1 MLFYLFRSLQAAAKK
16 KEDYD
21 DWENWF
27 SEQDKELQQIFQGQ
41 SAMKEILA
49 DLHRKMDEIVGRQER
64 TLSLI
69 SAVSTN
75 CQVNSPFYSWL
86 N

>member
-1 MLFYLFRSLQAAAKK
+1 MLFYSFRFKQAAAKK

-69 SAVSTN
+69 SAVSTKTLL
-75 CQVNSPFYSWL
+75 SHFTAG
-86 N
+86 

>member
-1 MLFYLFRSLQAAAKK
+1 MSFYLFRSIQAAAKK

-69 SAVSTN
+69 SAVSTKTLL
-75 CQVNSPFYSWL
+75 SHFTAG
-86 N
+86 